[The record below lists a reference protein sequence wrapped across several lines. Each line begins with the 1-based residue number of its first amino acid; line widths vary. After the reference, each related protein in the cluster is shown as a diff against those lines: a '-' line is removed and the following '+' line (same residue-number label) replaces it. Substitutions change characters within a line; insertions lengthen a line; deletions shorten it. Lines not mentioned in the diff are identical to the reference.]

1 MQTSTKKKVV
11 GRTADSFISAKE
23 RRKRA
28 KEIMEQ
34 TTPETRN
41 TGDTSNSGQEHDNTN
56 NAIPVVNRETWHW

>member
-1 MQTSTKKKVV
+1 
-11 GRTADSFISAKE
+11 
-23 RRKRA
+23 
-28 KEIMEQ
+28 MEQ